1 MSHEGMKM
9 REYVRVQTGT
19 LLRGLASQVDRAA
32 RTGDAEAIHD
42 LRVAIRRLSRCLRVF
57 AHFYPGQT
65 WKPMRRRLSGLMEAC
80 GGVRDRDIAIELLE
94 KAGVGAAAPL
104 VRKLDEERRAAHEE
118 LRRDLRRWN
127 RAGLLRRWS
136 VRLEL

>member
-1 MSHEGMKM
+1 M
-9 REYVRVQTGT
+9 REYVRLQTGM
-19 LLRGLASQVDRAA
+19 LLRGLASQVNRAA

-57 AHFYPGQT
+57 ARFYPARS
-65 WKPMRRRLSGLMEAC
+65 WRPMRRRLSELMDAC

-94 KAGVGAAAPL
+94 KAGVPPASPL
-104 VRKLDEERRAAHEE
+104 VRRLDQERRAADEE
-118 LRRDLRRWN
+118 LRRELRRWKKD
-127 RAGLLRRWS
+127 GFSRRWS